1 MPANVG
7 KPRGEGKGFAGRATG
22 MNAGES
28 GGLQGEGLIWSGD
41 EIFSFLER
49 EFSQAFLDGDEYS
62 LVRLEPGRATVRLTV
77 TDRNLRPGGTVSG
90 PAMMKLVDFTVYVL
104 LLAHHGAQARLAV
117 TSNLS
122 ISFLRKPSLGD
133 VSCEV
138 ELIKHGRT
146 LSVADCRL
154 RSSDGRLVAHAEA
167 TYFMGGS
174 GET

>member
-1 MPANVG
+1 
-7 KPRGEGKGFAGRATG
+7 

-28 GGLQGEGLIWSGD
+28 GGSHRDRLKWSGD
-41 EIFSFLER
+41 EIFSFLRR

-62 LVRLEPGRATVRLTV
+62 LDRLEPGRATVRLSV

-90 PAMMKLVDFTVYVL
+90 PAMMKLVDFAVYAL
-104 LLAHHGAQARLAV
+104 LLAHHGREARLAV

-138 ELIKHGRT
+138 ELVKHGRT
-146 LSVADCRL
+146 LTVADCRL

-167 TYFMGGS
+167 TYYMGGS
-174 GET
+174 GEA